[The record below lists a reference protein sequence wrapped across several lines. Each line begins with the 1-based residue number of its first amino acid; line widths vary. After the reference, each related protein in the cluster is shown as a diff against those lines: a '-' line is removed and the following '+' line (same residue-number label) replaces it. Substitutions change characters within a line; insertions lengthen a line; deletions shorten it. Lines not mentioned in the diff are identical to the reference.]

1 MSDTESA
8 AGPRRPDPPDPART
22 ATRSIETNAEPA
34 AVVSLLADARRIP
47 EWAPAFADEVTGDA
61 ESGWRVTKDGRT
73 FSLRVVVGADAGTVD
88 YLRDIAPGREGG
100 AYVRSTPRPGGGS
113 VVVMTVPVIPDV
125 NPTDISLTLRDELIA
140 LTRLLARHL

>member
-1 MSDTESA
+1 
-8 AGPRRPDPPDPART
+8 
-22 ATRSIETNAEPA
+22 
-34 AVVSLLADARRIP
+34 VSLLADARRIP

-73 FSLRVVVGADAGTVD
+73 FSLRVVVSPDAGTVD

-140 LTRLLARHL
+140 LTRLLARHG